1 MEGTYPIIIHGE
13 KCGELSVTKEGSYT
27 RFHAKCPLRAEV
39 IRLCVYG
46 EGKEGYL
53 GVPLPGGD
61 MLILDKRLSPSSMK
75 LFPGKIEGCTLAG
88 ESPVKTPAEMLQESS
103 AAEVEESEEL
113 AEVAKEEKP
122 TLWYATT
129 DGALVSKDGEVEMV
143 ALPPE
148 DERVPKDFP
157 GQPRVIEGKEY
168 LVYITKEMN
177 GSND

>member
-39 IRLCVYG
+39 IRLCIYG
-46 EGKEGYL
+46 EGREGYL

-61 MLILDKRLSPSSMK
+61 MLILDKRFSPSSMK

-88 ESPVKTPAEMLQESS
+88 ESPVKTLAQMPQEVPAAQAE
-103 AAEVEESEEL
+103 EVEEQE
-113 AEVAKEEKP
+113 AAKEEKP

-148 DERVPKDFP
+148 DERVPRDFP
-157 GQPRVIEGKEY
+157 GQPREIEGKEY
-168 LVYITKEMN
+168 LVYITKEMS